1 MSGDGTAGDRT
12 AGDSTDE
19 DVTAGR
25 VALTSRPRRPV
36 VDAVLAA
43 DLAGLPADRRSQV
56 VDFVDH
62 RFRTLPHHMRLGVGV
77 LDAVFAAVLRFA
89 GSQRITRLSHSR
101 APVIGEYFRLVRS
114 LGYAYVWE
122 TWPDTLH
129 DGTPS

>member
-1 MSGDGTAGDRT
+1 MSGDEATGDGTHGDGTAGR
-12 AGDSTDE
+12 A
-19 DVTAGR
+19 
-25 VALTSRPRRPV
+25 ALTSRPRRPV

-43 DLAGLPADRRSQV
+43 DLAGFPADRRSQV

-62 RFRTLPHHMRLGVGV
+62 RFRTLPHHMRLGVGI
-77 LDAVFAAVLRFA
+77 LDAAFSAVFRFA
-89 GSQRITRLSHSR
+89 GAQRITRLSHSR
-101 APVIGEYFRLVRS
+101 VPVIGEYFRLVRS

>member
-1 MSGDGTAGDRT
+1 M
-12 AGDSTDE
+12 
-19 DVTAGR
+19 
-25 VALTSRPRRPV
+25 
-36 VDAVLAA
+36 LAA
-43 DLAGLPADRRSQV
+43 DLAGLPADRRGQV

-77 LDAVFAAVLRFA
+77 LDAAFSAVFRFA
-89 GSQRITRLSHSR
+89 GAQRIARLSHSR
-101 APVIGEYFRLVRS
+101 VPIIGEYFRLVRS